1 MEILEKVAYLKG
13 LAEGLGLDSKSKEGK
28 LLSVIIDVLDDIA
41 LEIRDMQEDQAD
53 LEEGLDAVSDDLSEV
68 ESYLYEE
75 DDEEEDEDEDE
86 EPIYE
91 TTCPN
96 CGEDLVIDC
105 VAVEPSAPPQYY
117 DLLFRTLLFKAVSLP
132 AARICAAEERTD
144 GFYAAFGFQKK
155 GSEWAVLP
163 KDVVFPSSCKDCPA
177 PCKERQSGPAPEG
190 EKR

>member
-1 MEILEKVAYLKG
+1 MLKVIECLDIELIGRLRQAF
-13 LAEGLGLDSKSKEGK
+13 LARPMDGRDNFSWQA
-28 LLSVIIDVLDDIA
+28 LLTDDGRPA
-41 LEIRDMQEDQAD
+41 GTGRF
-53 LEEGLDAVSDDLSEV
+53 
-68 ESYLYEE
+68 YRR
-75 DDEEEDEDEDE
+75 
-86 EPIYE
+86 
-91 TTCPN
+91 
-96 CGEDLVIDC
+96 GEDLVIDC

-190 EKR
+190 ENR